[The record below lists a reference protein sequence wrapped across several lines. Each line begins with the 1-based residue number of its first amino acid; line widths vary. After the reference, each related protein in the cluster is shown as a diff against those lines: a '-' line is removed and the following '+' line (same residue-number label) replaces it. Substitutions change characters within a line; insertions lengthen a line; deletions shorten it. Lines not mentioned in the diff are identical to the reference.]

1 MSKLIVSRRKAVRSN
16 RIHQVGASAKEQSII
31 SRRRLL
37 EGGAAA
43 LAAGI
48 APSIIPSRARAQQ
61 KTLRILQWKHFV
73 PSYDKWFNE
82 TYVKE
87 WGKTNGTQ
95 VIVDNVGFADITR
108 LAKAEADAQRGHD
121 LVLFITPPAEYEDQ
135 VVDHREIY
143 EECERRY
150 GRALEFSVKNSY
162 NPKTNKYFGLCGFY
176 APALLTYRKD
186 LWDAMQVAPDSWEA
200 VLTGG
205 RQIKLLHQSPVGF
218 SLAPEQ
224 NSAHTMRAIMYSF
237 GSSEQDASGNPA
249 LKSRETLEVIKY
261 VKALYDEAMPKD
273 VLTWD
278 GAANNLAMLNGE
290 GCLTLDT
297 MSIIRASESTGLPI
311 AENLWLGKAPE
322 GPAARLAPSFGFH
335 TYVIWNFAENI
346 DGAKQFLA
354 DYIGHSRE
362 AFVASGFQNTPAFPD
377 TVPDSAAMVA
387 NDAGAGSPG
396 KYRLLAE
403 LATWTTNVGHPGYTN
418 PAISEI
424 YSKGIVSTM
433 CARAATGALAPED
446 ALDQADREVRRIF
459 QEWKDRGK
467 V

>member
-1 MSKLIVSRRKAVRSN
+1 V
-16 RIHQVGASAKEQSII
+16 

-37 EGGAAA
+37 KAGGAAA
-43 LAAGI
+43 LTAGV
-48 APSIIPSRARAQQ
+48 APSIIIPGRVKAQQ
-61 KTLRILQWKHFV
+61 KTLKILQWKHFV
-73 PSYDKWFNE
+73 PSYDEWFNG
-82 TYVKE
+82 TYVKA
-87 WGKTNGTQ
+87 WGEANDTQ
-95 VIVDNVGFADITR
+95 VVVDNVGFADLPR
-108 LAKAEADAQRGHD
+108 LAKAEAETQRGHD

-143 EECERRY
+143 EECDRRY
-150 GRALEFSVKNSY
+150 GKALGFSLRSTY
-162 NPKTNKYFGLCGFY
+162 NPKTSKYFGFCGFY

-186 LWDAMQVAPDSWEA
+186 LWDDVQVAPDSWEN

-237 GSSEQDASGNPA
+237 GSSEQDASANPA
-249 LKSRETLEVIKY
+249 LKSPATLEVIKY
-261 VKALYDEAMPKD
+261 VKALYDEAMTKD

-297 MSIIRASESTGLPI
+297 MSIVRASESTKLPI
-311 AENLWLGKAPE
+311 AKDLRLGKAPE

-335 TYVIWNFAENI
+335 TYVIWKFSENV

-362 AFVASGFQNTPAFPD
+362 AFLASGFQNTPAFPD
-377 TVPDSAAMVA
+377 TVPDLATVVA
-387 NDAGAGSPG
+387 NDAGAGSSG
-396 KYRLLAE
+396 KYSLLAE

-424 YSKGIVSTM
+424 YSMGIVSTM
-433 CARAATGALAPED
+433 CARAATGQLTPEE
-446 ALDQADREVRRIF
+446 ALDQADSEVRRIF
-459 QEWKDRGK
+459 QKWKDSGK